1 MPLVEVEV
9 REGEPIER
17 ALRRFNR
24 EVQQAGII
32 DELKKREYY
41 EPPSVV
47 KKREKKMKEQKIRRD
62 RRNASR

>member
-9 REGEPIER
+9 REGEPIEQ

-24 EVQQAGII
+24 EVHRAGII

-47 KKREKKMKEQKIRRD
+47 KKKERKLKEHKIRRGN
-62 RRNASR
+62 RYAS